1 MPCVQVVVQSS
12 DYDAAFLESRV
23 HAWAINN
30 ATALLSTCDEA
41 GVEGGLLVPG
51 WREALKAQVAEPAA
65 SAAAAFADLRGI
77 FEQSIAGPNWAHKR
91 LTLAAADAIDCE
103 HLRTAFAATL
113 GAPPDERAL
122 VALRVDP
129 AARGGAREIGAEDLA
144 WAAALPFAR

>member
-51 WREALKAQVAEPAA
+51 CTPGASSPA
-65 SAAAAFADLRGI
+65 
-77 FEQSIAGPNWAHKR
+77 
-91 LTLAAADAIDCE
+91 
-103 HLRTAFAATL
+103 
-113 GAPPDERAL
+113 
-122 VALRVDP
+122 
-129 AARGGAREIGAEDLA
+129 
-144 WAAALPFAR
+144 